1 MAHPAGKMQCR
12 YEVQE
17 YAKGTPTASGVV
29 PRTWTTA
36 FTVWGGRAM
45 GNAGTEFRRGGA
57 VIEDGNEL
65 VPLRYRAG
73 IRADQ
78 RLLRRRD
85 GTVTTGAVD
94 ADDTTLQ
101 LGVALQFDGGNYDYL
116 KIGDEILRVTAGAGT
131 TTLTVE
137 RGALET
143 TAASHVLG
151 AAAVRVEKLEIVAVE
166 RADEQAD
173 ELLVRVMRNG

>member
-12 YEVQE
+12 YEVQG
-17 YAKGTPTASGVV
+17 YSTGTPTASRVV
-29 PRTWTTA
+29 PRIWTTL
-36 FTVWGGRAM
+36 FTVWGGRTQ

-57 VIEDGNEL
+57 VIEDGSEI

-73 IRADQ
+73 IRADH

-85 GTVTTGAVD
+85 GTVTTAAID
-94 ADDTTLQ
+94 ADDTTLA
-101 LGVALQFDGGNYDYL
+101 LGVALQFDGGNYDFV

-143 TAASHVLG
+143 TPASHALG

-173 ELLVRVMRNG
+173 ELVLRVMRNG